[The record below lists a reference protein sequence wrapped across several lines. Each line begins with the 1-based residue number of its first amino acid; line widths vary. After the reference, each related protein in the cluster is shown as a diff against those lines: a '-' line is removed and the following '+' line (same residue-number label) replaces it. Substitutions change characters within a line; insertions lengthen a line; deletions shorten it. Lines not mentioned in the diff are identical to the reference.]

1 MSSTP
6 RSRCQYANMSF
17 VEKDKY
23 AADLDLI
30 RLNAYGGDLPCM
42 DLGVFID
49 NISITDLTSYIQCS
63 TNLVSCNN
71 NSSTGSAIR
80 AILEKAQHNHHMS
93 SLMQYSQF
101 THNTLLYQQFT

>member
-1 MSSTP
+1 
-6 RSRCQYANMSF
+6 MSF

-49 NISITDLTSYIQCS
+49 NISNTDLTSYI
-63 TNLVSCNN
+63 LAIY
-71 NSSTGSAIR
+71 SAVPI
-80 AILEKAQHNHHMS
+80 
-93 SLMQYSQF
+93 
-101 THNTLLYQQFT
+101 